1 MTTKYKKGYL
11 VKHPKIDGWGV
22 GVVVEDGNNE
32 TVCVS
37 FKNTGKKIL
46 SLKYVEPEILSKEPL
61 SDVEIRQFLQKDRIY
76 FDEPFIDIYYD
87 LKFTYPNHLIIIEQ
101 GARFKMLE
109 DDALFFQKE
118 YNYKISEH
126 AIDVMGASF
135 ATSISSKVF
144 NKLRLH
150 DYHFVI
156 VSELPNKNPS
166 TDKWERKVTEVF
178 G

>member
-1 MTTKYKKGYL
+1 MSIEYKKGYL
-11 VKHPKIDGWGV
+11 VKHPKIDDWGV
-22 GVVVEDGNNE
+22 GVVLEDSNGKTVE
-32 TVCVS
+32 VS
-37 FKNTGKKIL
+37 FKNAGKKSL
-46 SLKYVEPEILSKEPL
+46 SLQYVEPEILSKEPL
-61 SDVEIRQFLQKDRIY
+61 SDIEIRQFIQKDRVY
-76 FDEPFIDIYYD
+76 YDEPFIDIYYE
-87 LKFTYPNHLIIIEQ
+87 LKSKYPNHLIIIEQ

-166 TDKWERKVTEVF
+166 TEKWERKVTEVF